1 MFLAF
6 DLRLLLIILMGF
18 VDKDECCQNAVGSKV
33 ANATEF
39 QLTHHY
45 PIQNLSYDPFFF
57 HKLTPQSDR
66 SVWDDKKIIKSYHS
80 ILLFTKYLYHNKFH
94 IILFIGMASLQ
105 SMNLAVENMYI
116 AIIGIITLN
125 INVKGNILL
134 THKPTY
140 IPNVYKHLIK
150 KNPGLKEH
158 YLANA

>member
-6 DLRLLLIILMGF
+6 DSRLLLVILMGF
-18 VDKDECCQNAVGSKV
+18 VNKDECCQNTVGSLA
-33 ANATEF
+33 ANTTEF

-125 INVKGNILL
+125 INVKENILL
-134 THKPTY
+134 TQKHTY
-140 IPNVYKHLIK
+140 IPNAYKHHIK

-158 YLANA
+158 CLANA